1 MSAIPS
7 LDLSRE
13 NLLTTVRRRLAALI
27 YPEGEDRRER
37 AERAANFD
45 DLTQVANRRA
55 LDLALPAAEADP
67 TMLVILFDA
76 NNFGKINKI
85 AGHSKGDEVLRE
97 LAQVI
102 ERCASRYGF
111 GSRVFRAGGDEFVV
125 LAAERC
131 AGFIRDDVETE
142 FGVREI
148 AGVSVS
154 VSGTIAESFTAADAT
169 LQHRKGEAKKIQ

>member
-102 ERCASRYGF
+102 ERCAS
-111 GSRVFRAGGDEFVV
+111 
-125 LAAERC
+125 
-131 AGFIRDDVETE
+131 
-142 FGVREI
+142 
-148 AGVSVS
+148 VS